1 MKYTLLLVL
10 ALAFCASAVA
20 VDFRVPHLL
29 VHETA
34 IQPYNIDF
42 QEDQVILRNQNF
54 IWIHSIF
61 NPWSPRLEAV
71 FRSQYIIEDV
81 NMLGGN
87 QIYICSQ
94 EPANLVS
101 TVDTLSYPGTIYFTN
116 TVPGNKITRE
126 GSMLYVADRFKGIDI
141 IDIGKGGMRE
151 LKSTFSEKWGVRDF
165 IAEYPYLWALNDFG
179 LVTVDIS
186 DLQFPTCIGVNY
198 EISDATV
205 MAKNGDIVWL
215 GAGKKLL
222 AINASD
228 MNHPRLI
235 FQTRLSNDI
244 RDLELK
250 DNLLYLALGQGGL
263 KILDV
268 TNPLRV
274 NDLRTITHP
283 YIEIFD
289 VALDGDLIFLALGTK
304 GWMIYQYR

>member
-1 MKYTLLLVL
+1 MKHILLLVL
-10 ALAFCASAVA
+10 VLAACGPALA
-20 VDFRVPHLL
+20 VDFRIPQLL
-29 VHETA
+29 VHDTTV
-34 IQPYNIDF
+34 QPYNIDF
-42 QEDQVILRNQNF
+42 QEDQVILRNQNY

-94 EPANLVS
+94 DPANLVS

-151 LKSTFSEKWGVRDF
+151 LKSTFSEKWGIRDF

-186 DLQFPTCIGVNY
+186 DLQFPISMGVNY
-198 EISDATV
+198 EITDATV

-215 GAGKKLL
+215 GAGKKTPGHQRRGHEQPPPHLPDPPL
-222 AINASD
+222 QRHSR
-228 MNHPRLI
+228 PRTEG
-235 FQTRLSNDI
+235 QP
-244 RDLELK
+244 
-250 DNLLYLALGQGGL
+250 ALPRPRTGWPQDPRCGQ
-263 KILDV
+263 
-268 TNPLRV
+268 PPPR
-274 NDLRTITHP
+274 
-283 YIEIFD
+283 E
-289 VALDGDLIFLALGTK
+289 
-304 GWMIYQYR
+304 

>member
-1 MKYTLLLVL
+1 MKHTLLLVL
-10 ALAFCASAVA
+10 ALAFCASMVA

-186 DLQFPTCIGVNY
+186 DLQFPVSMGVNY

>member
-1 MKYTLLLVL
+1 MKHTLLLIL
-10 ALAFCASAVA
+10 ALTVCVGAAA
-20 VDFRVPHLL
+20 VDFRIPQLL
-29 VHETA
+29 VHSRTP
-34 IQPYNIDF
+34 QPYNIDF
-42 QEDQVILRNQNF
+42 QEDQVILRNQNYV
-54 IWIHSIF
+54 WIQSIF

-81 NMLGGN
+81 NMLGDN
-87 QIYICSQ
+87 QLYICSQ
-94 EPANLVS
+94 DPANLVS
-101 TVDTLSYPGTIYFTN
+101 TVDTLSYPGTIYFTT

-141 IDIGKGGMRE
+141 IDIGRGGMRE
-151 LKSTFSEKWGVRDF
+151 LKSTFSEKWGIRDF

-186 DLQFPTCIGVNY
+186 NLQFPISMGINY
-198 EISDATV
+198 EITDATV
-205 MAKNGDIVWL
+205 MAKNGDIIWL

-222 AINASD
+222 AINAAD

-250 DNLLYLALGQGGL
+250 DDLLYLALGQGGL

-274 NDLRTITHP
+274 EDLRTITHP
-283 YIEIFD
+283 AIEMFD
-289 VALDGDLIFLALGTK
+289 VALGGDLIFLALGND

>member
-1 MKYTLLLVL
+1 MKNTLLIIL
-10 ALAFCASAVA
+10 ALLACASAA
-20 VDFRVPHLL
+20 AIDFRIPQLL
-29 VHETA
+29 VH
-34 IQPYNIDF
+34 QQYPHPYHIDY
-42 QEDQVILRNQNF
+42 QEDQVVIRDQNY

-61 NPWSPRLEAV
+61 NPWSPRLEGV

-87 QIYICSQ
+87 QLYVCSQ
-94 EPANLVS
+94 DPANLVTS
-101 TVDTLSYPGTIYFTN
+101 VDTLSYPGTIYFTT
-116 TVPGNKITRE
+116 TVQGDRITRE
-126 GSMLYVADRFKGIDI
+126 GSMLYVADRFRGIDI

-151 LKSTFSEKWGVRDF
+151 VKSTFSEKWGIRDF

-186 DLQFPTCIGVNY
+186 DLQFPVSLGVNY
-198 EISDATV
+198 EIADATV
-205 MAKNGDIVWL
+205 MAKNGNIVWL

-222 AINASD
+222 AINAAD
-228 MNHPRLI
+228 MNNPRLI

-274 NDLRTITHP
+274 QDLRTITHP
-283 YIEIFD
+283 YTEVFD
-289 VALDGDLIFLALGTK
+289 VALDGNLIFLALGTD
-304 GWMIYQYR
+304 GWMIYEYR

>member
-1 MKYTLLLVL
+1 MKHILLLVL
-10 ALAFCASAVA
+10 VLAACGPALA
-20 VDFRVPHLL
+20 VDFRIPQLL
-29 VHETA
+29 VHDTTV
-34 IQPYNIDF
+34 QPYNIDF
-42 QEDQVILRNQNF
+42 QEDQVILRNQNY

-94 EPANLVS
+94 DPANLVS

-151 LKSTFSEKWGVRDF
+151 LKSTFSEKWGIRDF

-186 DLQFPTCIGVNY
+186 DLQFPISMGDNY
-198 EISDATV
+198 EITDATV

-222 AINASD
+222 AINAAD
-228 MNHPRLI
+228 MNNPRLI

-268 TNPLRV
+268 ANPLRV

-283 YIEIFD
+283 YMEIFD

>member
-1 MKYTLLLVL
+1 MKKALLPVL
-10 ALAFCASAVA
+10 ALLICVSAVA
-20 VDFRVPHLL
+20 VDFRIPQLL
-29 VHETA
+29 VHNKKP
-34 IQPYNIDF
+34 QPYKIDF
-42 QEDQVILRNQNF
+42 QEDQVILRNQNY

-71 FRSQYIIEDV
+71 FTSQYVIEDV
-81 NMLGGN
+81 NMLGDN
-87 QIYICSQ
+87 QLYICSQ
-94 EPANLVS
+94 EPANLVTS
-101 TVDTLSYPGTIYFTN
+101 VDTLSYPGTIYFTT
-116 TVPGNKITRE
+116 TVPGDRITRE
-126 GSMLYVADRFKGIDI
+126 GSMLYVADRFRGIDI

-151 LKSTFSEKWGVRDF
+151 LKSTFSEKWGIRDF

-179 LVTVDIS
+179 LVTVDIT
-186 DLQFPTCIGVNY
+186 DLQFPLSMGVNY
-198 EISDATV
+198 EITDATV

-250 DNLLYLALGQGGL
+250 DGLLYLALGQGGL

-268 TNPLRV
+268 ANPVRV

-283 YIEIFD
+283 YIEVLD
-289 VALDGDLIFLALGTK
+289 VALDGNLIFLALGK
-304 GWMIYQYR
+304 DGWMIYEYR